1 MARHLDVPKIRVN
14 LGVCLAAALMALVC
28 PTGALADQASKLYKE
43 GRKAE
48 RAGAM
53 ARAYLLY
60 SQAAA
65 LAPKK
70 NTYWLRSQAVRTRA
84 ALQSKIS
91 LPPSEGDLAEE
102 IPDEPEPV
110 TGKDLREARKPQ
122 PPTEL
127 QALPGRQDFNLKAVP
142 RLVFD
147 EVGRAFGLGVV
158 FDGDYP
164 ESGSPLAFRMDQADY
179 REALHALEAATSS
192 FVIPLGPKLFL
203 VSKDTQQKRNDVEPT
218 VTVVVSLP
226 QTVTVQEAQELA
238 RAVQQV
244 MEIKRF
250 GIDSLSRLVVLNG
263 PLSKVRPAQ
272 KLFEDLLA
280 YRAEVS
286 VDVEFIAVTRS
297 EALNFGLNLPTTFP
311 IVPLTTVLHNVPSI
325 SNALSYVLFGGGASI
340 FGIGVSSAQVIANF
354 NKSNASTLLS
364 TNIRSVDGMPATFH
378 VGNKYP
384 VLTSGYFGPSN
395 FSGPG
400 AYTPP
405 PSFNFE
411 DLGLILKVTP
421 RIHGT
426 EDTSLELEA
435 EFKVLAGQALNGI
448 PIISSRKLTSKV
460 RLKDNEWAMVAG
472 MMTSTEAKSI
482 SGLAGLSEIPGFG
495 ALIRQNN
502 KSKDADEVLILLRPR
517 LLSLPPDETVTRSV
531 WVGTETRPMLP
542 L

>member
-1 MARHLDVPKIRVN
+1 VLTKRRKV
-14 LGVCLAAALMALVC
+14 GVCLPAAVVALVC
-28 PTGALADQASKLYKE
+28 ASGALADQASNLYKQ

-48 RAGAM
+48 RAGEM

-84 ALQSKIS
+84 ALQSRIS
-91 LPPSEGDLAEE
+91 PPVSEGDSTAD
-102 IPDEPEPV
+102 IADEPAPADPI
-110 TGKDLREARKPQ
+110 TAKDLREARKPL
-122 PPTEL
+122 PPVEL
-127 QALPGRQDFNLKAVP
+127 KALPDRKDFNLKTDARALFEQVA
-142 RLVFD
+142 
-147 EVGRAFGLGVV
+147 RAFGLDVV

-164 ESGSPLAFRMDQADY
+164 EGGAPIVFRMEQADY
-179 REALHALEAATSS
+179 REALHAVEAATSS
-192 FVIPLGPKLFL
+192 FVIPISERLFMAA
-203 VSKDTQQKRNDVEPT
+203 KDTQQKRNDVEPA
-218 VTVVVSLP
+218 VTVVVSIP

-250 GIDSLSRLVVLNG
+250 GIDSLRRLVLLNG
-263 PLSKVRPAQ
+263 PVSKVRPAQ
-272 KLFEDLLA
+272 KVFEDLLT
-280 YRAEVS
+280 YRTEVS
-286 VDVEFIAVTRS
+286 LELEFIEVTRND
-297 EALNFGLNLPTTFP
+297 ALSYGLSLPTSFP
-311 IVPLTTVLHNVPSI
+311 LVPLTTVLHNMPSI
-325 SNALSYVLFGGGASI
+325 AGGLPYLLFGGGASI
-340 FGIGVSSAQVIANF
+340 FGIGVSDARIIANF
-354 NKSNASTLLS
+354 SKANTRTLLR
-364 TNIRSVDGMPATFH
+364 TNIRSMDGAAATFH

-384 VLTSGYFGPSN
+384 ILTGGYFGPAS

-421 RIHGT
+421 RVHGM
-426 EDTSLELEA
+426 EEVSLDLES

-448 PIISSRKLTSKV
+448 PIISSRKLNSKV
-460 RLKDNEWAMVAG
+460 RLKMNEWALVAG
-472 MMTSTEAKSI
+472 MMSLNEARSI
-482 SGLAGLSEIPGFG
+482 SGLAGLAEIPGFG
-495 ALIRQNN
+495 ALVRQND
-502 KSKDADEVLILLRPR
+502 KTRDSDEVIIVLKPR